1 MLVKMDDPCM
11 IHGRNDVLERFWLG
25 WLISSV
31 EHGWM
36 IGWVWISGYDFGIV
50 VNIAVVMPDFQA
62 PVFVC
67 DFGHEFPTDQTHPLP
82 CLARLCCKLCF
93 GIKIT

>member
-1 MLVKMDDPCM
+1 MVEMMFLRGFDFVGWLVMLSLV
-11 IHGRNDVLERFWLG
+11 NWLVG
-25 WLISSV
+25 FLISS
-31 EHGWM
+31 
-36 IGWVWISGYDFGIV
+36 YDFGNV

-82 CLARLCCKLCF
+82 CLARICCKLCF